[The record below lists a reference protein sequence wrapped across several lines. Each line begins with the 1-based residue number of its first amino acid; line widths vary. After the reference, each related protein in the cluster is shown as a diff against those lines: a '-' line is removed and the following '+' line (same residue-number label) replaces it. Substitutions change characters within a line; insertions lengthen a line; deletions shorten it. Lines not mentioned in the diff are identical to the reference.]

1 MIVFLKLR
9 KEFYVNYIRLKNAI
23 VVFPQNQ
30 NKSASLNVR
39 HFLHVHVHLFDTT
52 ERIPGVKHFYYS

>member
-1 MIVFLKLR
+1 M
-9 KEFYVNYIRLKNAI
+9 LKNAI

-39 HFLHVHVHLFDTT
+39 HYLHVHVHLFDTT
-52 ERIPGVKHFYYS
+52 HPRSKTFLLQLMENHILHTINKTLTVVL

>member
-1 MIVFLKLR
+1 M
-9 KEFYVNYIRLKNAI
+9 LKNAI

-39 HFLHVHVHLFDTT
+39 HYLHVHVHLFDTT